1 MEFFYCVRFAL
12 GLCFFVFLFVIFSGT
27 QNKSRLLPTSTE
39 AAAEEEPRLGAGFS
53 ALSSLRLHLTL
64 AAFTTLEKRSSASNG
79 RPVSHSLALSR
90 AGVLLLGNAI
100 AKEKENAAAAAALL
114 NKIAKLKKVRNSR
127 KLTQSY
133 LNSCV
138 FCVLPIIDRIRLSAV
153 SGAFGSLTAYL
164 RKNVKSKQIR

>member
-27 QNKSRLLPTSTE
+27 QNKSRLLPTSTK
-39 AAAEEEPRLGAGFS
+39 AAEEGPRLGAGFS

-114 NKIAKLKKVRNSR
+114 SKIAKLKKVRNSR